1 MEPNNR
7 QKAIMAEVIV
17 LRDIHSKMHV
27 FECPP
32 WRVVKMTST
41 FDGTSVDLSSGDGI
55 ATVRVSETP
64 EDLSIQF
71 TDETLP
77 FPTVQN

>member
-1 MEPNNR
+1 
-7 QKAIMAEVIV
+7 MAKIIV
-17 LRDIHSKMHV
+17 LRDIHGKMHV

-77 FPTVQN
+77 FPTGQN

>member
-1 MEPNNR
+1 
-7 QKAIMAEVIV
+7 MAEVIV
-17 LRDIHSKMHV
+17 LRDIHGKMHV

-41 FDGTSVDLSSGDGI
+41 SDGVSVDLSSGDGI

-77 FPTVQN
+77 FPTGQN

>member
-1 MEPNNR
+1 
-7 QKAIMAEVIV
+7 MAEVIV

-32 WRVVKMTST
+32 WRVVKMMST

-77 FPTVQN
+77 FPTGQN

>member
-1 MEPNNR
+1 
-7 QKAIMAEVIV
+7 MAKIIV
-17 LRDIHSKMHV
+17 LRDIHGKMHV

-41 FDGTSVDLSSGDGI
+41 FDGVSVDLSSGDGI

-71 TDETLP
+71 TDETSP
-77 FPTVQN
+77 FPTGQN

>member
-1 MEPNNR
+1 
-7 QKAIMAEVIV
+7 MAEVIV

-41 FDGTSVDLSSGDGI
+41 SDGVSVDLSSGDGI
-55 ATVRVSETP
+55 ATVHVSEAP
-64 EDLSIQF
+64 EDLAIQF
-71 TDETLP
+71 TDETSS
-77 FPTVQN
+77 FPTGQN

>member
-1 MEPNNR
+1 
-7 QKAIMAEVIV
+7 MAKVIV
-17 LRDIHSKMHV
+17 LRDIHGKMHV